1 MAKVI
6 LRADVY
12 QVFPSSFNYPYTG
25 RQDGNRAKLILRADV
40 SQVFGIIFLLS
51 LYRTAGRQ
59 QGKINIKS
67 KCKSGLWEHLLTI
80 LTQHGRTA
88 TRQK

>member
-25 RQDGNRAKLILRADV
+25 RQDGNRAKVILRADV

-51 LYRTAGRQ
+51 LYRTAG
-59 QGKINIKS
+59 
-67 KCKSGLWEHLLTI
+67 W
-80 LTQHGRTA
+80 QHGKSNVKRRCT
-88 TRQK
+88 